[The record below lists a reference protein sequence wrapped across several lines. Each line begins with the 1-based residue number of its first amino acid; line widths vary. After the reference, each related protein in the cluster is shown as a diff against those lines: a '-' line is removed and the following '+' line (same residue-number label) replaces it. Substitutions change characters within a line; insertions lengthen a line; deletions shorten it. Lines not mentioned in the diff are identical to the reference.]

1 MSNETRVTSP
11 RTLSRLRRSPPSLL
25 VLLLLATLFATT
37 PGCAMTTA
45 PRPAVVGE
53 QGGVDPV
60 GRGGYSIRSG
70 LSRLL
75 SWAPHAGQEG
85 ATGLAATTT
94 APLAPKAGLAE
105 TGCLGFGG
113 LSDGEA
119 ALLIT
124 FGIMLAPVWIPIALL
139 SLLVPA

>member
-1 MSNETRVTSP
+1 MSNETRVTSSW
-11 RTLSRLRRSPPSLL
+11 TLSRPRRGARSLL
-25 VLLLLATLFATT
+25 VLLALAMVFASA
-37 PGCAMTTA
+37 PGCATTTG

-60 GRGGYSIRSG
+60 SRGGYSIRSG

-85 ATGLAATTT
+85 AAGLAARTS

-105 TGCLGFGG
+105 TGCMGFGG
-113 LSDGEA
+113 LNDGEA
-119 ALLIT
+119 AVLI
-124 FGIMLAPVWIPIALL
+124 FAGIVLAPVWIPIVLL